1 MHELGIVF
9 HVIKSVEQIAA
20 ENQVDVVSA
29 VTLEIGEVSGIV
41 HSYILDC
48 WRFAADRSE
57 VMKGSELKIE
67 EIHAVTHCE
76 ACKRDYDT
84 VAHGRFCPTNFIATP
99 KVCIVRYRREEGIAK
114 SQPYG
119 QKSDNKAYMAGKLA
133 KNNEALK
140 IAVNRMRK
148 SGG

>member
-84 VAHGRFCPTNFIATP
+84 VAHGRLCPHCGSENTYLL
-99 KVCIVRYRREEGIAK
+99 VG
-114 SQPYG
+114 
-119 QKSDNKAYMAGKLA
+119 
-133 KNNEALK
+133 NEINIKEIEVPEPA
-140 IAVNRMRK
+140 
-148 SGG
+148 

>member
-9 HVIKSVEQIAA
+9 HVIKSVEQIAE

-48 WRFAADRSE
+48 WRWAADRSK

-67 EIHAVTHCE
+67 ELHAITHCE
-76 ACKRDYDT
+76 DCGKDYDT
-84 VAHGRFCPTNFIATP
+84 VEHGKICPYCNGEHTYLLT
-99 KVCIVRYRREEGIAK
+99 G
-114 SQPYG
+114 
-119 QKSDNKAYMAGKLA
+119 
-133 KNNEALK
+133 NEINIK
-140 IAVNRMRK
+140 EIEVPEP
-148 SGG
+148 